1 MWWLGLAGNPGRLH
15 VHMPTVY
22 STTYLVRYTL
32 QLRLV
37 NVCTSVQLWG
47 TRSFLGD
54 LSVYLLLLL
63 LGTVCHWL
71 GEYCVTWV
79 LEFPGYILLISRM
92 LLQTIWLWNH
102 ISHTK
107 VYFNEFVANALRD
120 NVIIFD
126 LVGCGGWY
134 RPKTSYLGAHFGA
147 LTQRLVHP
155 WVPVLF
161 TKDLPRNE
169 ISNEFQSPYLEF

>member
-1 MWWLGLAGNPGRLH
+1 
-15 VHMPTVY
+15 MPTTVY

-79 LEFPGYILLISRM
+79 LEFPGYV
-92 LLQTIWLWNH
+92 QA
-102 ISHTK
+102 
-107 VYFNEFVANALRD
+107 FVQD
-120 NVIIFD
+120 
-126 LVGCGGWY
+126 
-134 RPKTSYLGAHFGA
+134 
-147 LTQRLVHP
+147 
-155 WVPVLF
+155 
-161 TKDLPRNE
+161 
-169 ISNEFQSPYLEF
+169 

>member
-1 MWWLGLAGNPGRLH
+1 MKVDKSSHSVMIGEAQLPGDVMIGLSRL
-15 VHMPTVY
+15 Y

-37 NVCTSVQLWG
+37 NVCTRSVQLWG

-79 LEFPGYILLISRM
+79 LEFPVYI
-92 LLQTIWLWNH
+92 Q
-102 ISHTK
+102 
-107 VYFNEFVANALRD
+107 D
-120 NVIIFD
+120 
-126 LVGCGGWY
+126 
-134 RPKTSYLGAHFGA
+134 
-147 LTQRLVHP
+147 
-155 WVPVLF
+155 
-161 TKDLPRNE
+161 
-169 ISNEFQSPYLEF
+169 